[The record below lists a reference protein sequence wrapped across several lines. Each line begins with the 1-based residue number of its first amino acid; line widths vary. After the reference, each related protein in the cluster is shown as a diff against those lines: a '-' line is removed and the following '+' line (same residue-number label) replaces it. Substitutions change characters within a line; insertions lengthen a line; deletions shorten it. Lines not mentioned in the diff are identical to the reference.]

1 MAMPDT
7 DIRFSAASKA
17 DAQELA
23 DIRVEAMRP
32 SLEAVGRF
40 DRQRAKDRF
49 LNSFNPTDTTII
61 RRAEEAVGFF
71 VVRKKVD
78 HLYLDHL
85 YIRDRHQGMG
95 IGRIVVDT
103 LKNQARD
110 LSLPIRLMALRG
122 SPANAFYRSL
132 GFEFVSAD
140 AFDTLYQWL
149 PQSA

>member
-1 MAMPDT
+1 MATPEK
-7 DIRFSAASKA
+7 DIRFSAASTT
-17 DAQELA
+17 DAEELA

-32 SLEAVGRF
+32 SLEALGRF

-49 LNSFNPTDTTII
+49 LNSFEPTDTRII
-61 RRAEEAVGFF
+61 RSGEEVVGFF
-71 VVRKKVD
+71 VVRRKVD

-95 IGRIVVDT
+95 IGRIVVDRV
-103 LKNQARD
+103 KNQARD
-110 LSLPIRLMALRG
+110 LSLPIRLMALKG
-122 SPANAFYRSL
+122 SPANAFYLSL

-149 PQSA
+149 P